1 MAASALS
8 VAIAAPSVF
17 KSFETRVCEM
27 EYSCRFSCVQVLAS
41 RLLLFGLADVLWIT
55 LAVAAVPTLA
65 GIDALRVL
73 LYACTPFFCSC
84 AACFYAARR
93 LPGNS
98 LVASVAPAMSV
109 LAALWLLSTAFP
121 LWYEGAS
128 LAVWVAALMASM
140 ALAALEASRLMRCV
154 SGGLSPRLSKAA
166 L

>member
-1 MAASALS
+1 M
-8 VAIAAPSVF
+8 
-17 KSFETRVCEM
+17 
-27 EYSCRFSCVQVLAS
+27 
-41 RLLLFGLADVLWIT
+41 LFGLADVLWIT
-55 LAVAAVPTLA
+55 LVVAAVPTLA
-65 GIDALRVL
+65 GIDALRAL

>member
-1 MAASALS
+1 M
-8 VAIAAPSVF
+8 
-17 KSFETRVCEM
+17 
-27 EYSCRFSCVQVLAS
+27 
-41 RLLLFGLADVLWIT
+41 LFGLADVLWIT
-55 LAVAAVPTLA
+55 LAVAAVPALA

-93 LPGNS
+93 LPGSS
-98 LVASVAPAMSV
+98 LVVSVAPAMSV
-109 LAALWLLSTAFP
+109 LAALWLLSAAFP

-140 ALAALEASRLMRCV
+140 ALAALEASRLMCCV
-154 SGGLSPRLSKAA
+154 SGGLSPRPSKAA